1 MRWCD
6 IPGYEGLYKISD
18 HGDILN
24 VKTNKIRKLKPS
36 KNGYVNVDLYKNT
49 EVSWKRVHRLVAMCF
64 VDNPNN
70 YDIVM
75 HLDNNKSNN
84 VYTNLKWGTIS
95 ENTKQAFEDGLISTS
110 KTFYL
115 YNEYLIITCDGLN
128 EVCSLTGYSKSTIST
143 YLNTGEELR
152 RGKYE
157 GFKVKRG

>member
-1 MRWCD
+1 MRWCN
-6 IPGYEGLYKISD
+6 IPGYEGFYKISD
-18 HGDILN
+18 QGDVLN

-36 KNGYVNVDLYKNT
+36 KNGYVYVDLYKDGN
-49 EVSWKRVHRLVAMCF
+49 VSWKRVHRLVAMCF
-64 VDNPNN
+64 VDNPNS

-95 ENTKQAFEDGLISTS
+95 ENTKQAFEDRLISTS
-110 KTFYL
+110 KTYYL
-115 YNEYLIITCDGLN
+115 YNEYLIITCDGLD
-128 EVCSLTGYSKSTIST
+128 EVCKLTGYSKGSVIT

-152 RGKYE
+152 KGLYE

>member
-6 IPGYEGLYKISD
+6 IPDFEGLYQISD
-18 HGDILN
+18 QGEVFS
-24 VKTNKIRKLKPS
+24 VKTNRLLSLKPS
-36 KNGYVNVDLYKNT
+36 KNGYVYVGLRKDGNT
-49 EVSWKRVHRLVAMCF
+49 SWKRVHRLVAMCF

-110 KTFYL
+110 KTYYL
-115 YNEYLIITCDGLN
+115 YNEYLIITCDGLS
-128 EVCSLTGYSKSTIST
+128 EVCKLTGYSNSTIRT

-152 RGKYE
+152 RGLYE

>member
-6 IPGYEGLYKISD
+6 IPDFEGLYQISD
-18 HGDILN
+18 QGEVFS
-24 VKTNKIRKLKPS
+24 VKTNRLLSLKPS
-36 KNGYVNVDLYKNT
+36 KNGYVYVGLYKDGN
-49 EVSWKRVHRLVAMCF
+49 VSWKRVHRLVAMCF
-64 VDNPNN
+64 VDNPNS

-95 ENTKQAFEDGLISTS
+95 ENTKQAFEDKLISTS
-110 KTFYL
+110 KTYYL
-115 YNEYLIITCDGLN
+115 YNEYLIITCDGLD
-128 EVCSLTGYSKSTIST
+128 EVCKLTGYSKGSVIT

-157 GFKVKRG
+157 GFKIKRG

>member
-6 IPGYEGLYKISD
+6 IPGYEGFYKISD
-18 HGDILN
+18 QGEVLN

-36 KNGYVNVDLYKNT
+36 KNGYVYVDLYKDGN
-49 EVSWKRVHRLVAMCF
+49 VSWKRVHRLVAMCF
-64 VDNPNN
+64 VDNPNS

-95 ENTKQAFEDGLISTS
+95 ENTKQAFEDRLISTS
-110 KTFYL
+110 KTYYL
-115 YNEYLIITCDGLN
+115 YNEYLIITCDGLS
-128 EVCSLTGYSKSTIST
+128 EVCKLTGYSNSTIAT

-157 GFKVKRG
+157 GFKIKRG